1 MKISCP
7 MVCYRSSSQY
17 LSQLYVLFLHIWF
30 HSLWNLGN
38 KQQLGLKLQFH
49 NAIECSKKE
58 LNDKMRLHEKSEV
71 YQDIA
76 AKYPMDLQVITL
88 ILWSKQAN
96 VIFTAVESLV
106 YTFRHERQL
115 ELTRPLTSSALT
127 RLAYTCPGIKW
138 LHGKRVSLWR
148 S

>member
-1 MKISCP
+1 
-7 MVCYRSSSQY
+7 MVCYHSSSQY

-58 LNDKMRLHEKSEV
+58 LNDNMRLHEKSEV

-76 AKYPMDLQVITL
+76 AKYPVDLQVITL

-115 ELTRPLTSSALT
+115 ELTEASNFFFFNQ
-127 RLAYTCPGIKW
+127 TCLYLPW
-138 LHGKRVSLWR
+138 DQVAAW
-148 S
+148 